1 MISKEA
7 AQELLKTF
15 RNPNS
20 SMEQVARLKKL
31 PANLSILGQIL
42 IQAGPEWEKL
52 QKVHKRSESR
62 KYSVEQI
69 KNLNQK
75 NRLSLFNALFP
86 GIAAYVEAAWK
97 LFDIFP
103 YQSGYQRRPFRNPK
117 QFSLEARISW
127 LQQLPHAVGGYE
139 RQDVVWFASWAP
151 HLGFWG
157 PDVLG
162 YLFAAAIQAGGKTGD
177 EVFSILVSSAN
188 GSHETG
194 MMGRHVVRGLL
205 CSSRQE
211 GWEYIE
217 RMLLAAQRE
226 EGLRQVIFE
235 AVDEAHAQAFRR
247 ILRVIVNNNLV
258 RFSAVIRACA
268 VWFGLPLEAANQ
280 KAVNNIL
287 VQILRYL
294 ESTPD
299 CEKAF
304 HSNDAQDAYY
314 ALWAMAFD
322 DISVAL
328 PHARSMSH
336 SSSVDMRFAAVHFLS
351 QTKLKEALPEL
362 LRALDDDDLRI
373 SARVLMSL
381 NRWDYD
387 ETLLAESDLFERLE
401 RLLLRIKHKENN
413 LKPIVWDWMPISL
426 EREMVV
432 EKLIDCIGN
441 RSPKRLFQYVDI
453 MSVRG
458 RDRVARV
465 LKEVKQK
472 DREILK
478 MLLSFTGDASPSV
491 REEAFKGLNGV
502 ALEEMDIITL
512 EDLLSRQ
519 AQDLRRGVIQLLL
532 GLDDKRLFESIAR
545 LSAHKGEKMR
555 LAALELLRECK
566 QKRRNLQQ
574 VRTLTLTYQQ
584 HQMLSATETRLLN
597 ELSAEAVENYSLE
610 NALGLMDPQARTK
623 PVPVKARK
631 SNIKLIS
638 PAALACLKS
647 LDTLIEQQRNDVIE
661 IHRGNVKSTELLGNV
676 QGGWMFYAD
685 NYHRQGRNY
694 SEFPLREMAEAWW
707 ESRSKDLR
715 DIDGNELIRAKV
727 AESLLGKS
735 GGYYYFFQPL
745 KKDLSDDVQAH
756 FGVHLDFSLN
766 YEGIVSSIIDWLIW
780 AHPAE
785 NETDFILGAL
795 EESIGRIQYQ
805 ELTGLKKE
813 YYGDGKVRAL
823 DHRKIV
829 YLDIARWQRD
839 EHLSAWMDGHHARL
853 WSVVRWLDEPAP
865 NLPGG
870 YATLDDALFAF
881 QVGAATRADLFAMF
895 MGNRKVDEMNF
906 YRGGFNF
913 LYQFSTRK
921 PHLQELAQMKKFP
934 VIKEIVDACR
944 ERILDVECRRG
955 ELPTAATGPAGNIRS
970 VPGTR
975 NLFRLLVALG
985 DSGFDRGYGF
995 GRHSDR
1001 SRVLSHLIRNSYPV
1015 EGDRVEDFAEQ
1026 VRIDQIPERTLIDLA
1041 VYAPQWVD
1049 FIQHAIG
1056 WDHLNDAVWW
1066 LYAHT
1071 KDRQWTA
1078 DEMRDEWA
1086 ARISER
1092 TPLTAGDLMDG
1103 AVDVAWFR
1111 KMYNEISEGRWKK
1124 LYDAALY
1131 ASGGIGHTRAR
1142 LFADAMLGTITVENE
1157 TERIRKKRN
1166 QDSVR
1171 ALGLIP
1177 LGAAKNQ
1184 KNEVLSRYEV
1194 MQEFLRTGKKF
1205 GSQRKASEK
1214 LAVSIGMQNLARTAG
1229 YTDPQRLEWAMEV
1242 EAIADLSSGAIKVQ
1256 VDEFQISL
1264 SINDLGEPMLEF
1276 RKKDKLVKTIP
1287 SGIKKNERVAELLER
1302 KQQLDRQVSRM
1313 RLSLEQAMCRKD
1325 EFTISELKTF
1335 FRHPMLKVMIEQLI
1349 FMSANGLGYPIRAG
1363 KALFQLDGKEILLAN
1378 SDRVRIAHPL
1388 DLLESKEWY
1397 LWQRECF
1404 VAERVQ
1410 PFKQVFRE
1418 LYVLTATEK
1427 DEANLSRR
1435 YAGHQV
1441 NPRQAVA
1448 LFGGRGW
1455 VADPNEGVR
1464 KTFHEAGISARVG
1477 FLYDLYTP
1485 AEVEGSTI
1493 EAVAFTKRGEWKPL
1507 KLEEISPLIFSEVMR
1522 DLDLVVSVAHAGGV
1536 DPESSSSSIDAR
1548 AALIRETSTLL
1559 NLTNIQISER
1569 HVIIDGK
1576 LSNYNVNLGSGVVHK
1591 QPGGALCIIP
1601 VHSQHRG
1608 RIFLP
1613 FVDNDPKTA
1622 EIVSKVIMLA
1632 RDEQIKDPTILEQI
1646 L

>member
-7 AQELLKTF
+7 AQERLKTF
-15 RNPNS
+15 HNPNS
-20 SMEQVARLKKL
+20 SIEQIARLEKL
-31 PANLSILGQIL
+31 SANLSIIGQIL

-52 QKVHKRSESR
+52 QKDQKKSESR
-62 KYSVEQI
+62 KYSIEQI
-69 KNLNQK
+69 KNLNPK

-86 GIAAYVEAAWK
+86 GIAAYVEAAWE
-97 LFDIFP
+97 LFDNFP

-117 QFSLEARISW
+117 QFSLKARISW
-127 LQQLPHAVGGYE
+127 LQGLPHAVGGYE
-139 RQDVVWFASWAP
+139 HQDVIWFASWAP
-151 HLGFWG
+151 HLGYWG
-157 PDVLG
+157 PDTLG
-162 YLFAAAIQAGGKTGD
+162 YLFAAAIQAGGKTGN

-188 GSHETG
+188 GSHEIG

-217 RMLLAAQRE
+217 RLLLAAQRE

-235 AVDEAHAQAFRR
+235 AVDEAHPHAFRR
-247 ILRVIVNNNLV
+247 ILRVIVDNNLV
-258 RFSAVIRACA
+258 RFSAMIRACT
-268 VWFGLPLEAANQ
+268 VWLGLPLEAANQ
-280 KAVNNIL
+280 KVVNNIL

-294 ESTPD
+294 ESTPN
-299 CEKAF
+299 CEKAIQ
-304 HSNDAQDAYY
+304 SNDAQDAFY
-314 ALWAMAFD
+314 ALWTMAFD
-322 DISVAL
+322 DVSVAL
-328 PHARSMSH
+328 PHAMSMSH
-336 SSSVDMRFAAVHFLS
+336 SPGVDMRFAAVHFLS
-351 QTKLKEALPEL
+351 QTKLQEALPEL

-373 SARVLMSL
+373 PAHVLMSL

-401 RLLLRIKHKENN
+401 RLLPRIKHKENN

-453 MSVRG
+453 MNVRG

-465 LKEVKQK
+465 LKEVKKK

-502 ALEEMDIITL
+502 ALEKTDIITL

-545 LSAHKGEKMR
+545 LSEHKGEKMR

-584 HQMLSATETRLLN
+584 RQMLTAAETRLLN
-597 ELSAEAVENYSLE
+597 ELSAEAVENCSLE
-610 NALGLMDPQARTK
+610 NALGLMDPQNRTK
-623 PVPVKARK
+623 AVPVKARN

-647 LDTLIEQQRNDVIE
+647 LDTLVEQHRNDVIE

-676 QGGWMFYAD
+676 QAGWMLYSD
-685 NYHRQGRNY
+685 NYRQSRDY
-694 SEFPLREMAEAWW
+694 SEFPLREIAEAWW

-745 KKDLSDDVQAH
+745 KKELTDDIQAH

-766 YEGIVSSIIDWLIW
+766 YEGIVSSIIEWLIW
-780 AHPAE
+780 AHPEE
-785 NETDFILGAL
+785 NETDFILDAL
-795 EESIGRIQYQ
+795 EESIGRIPYK
-805 ELTGLKKE
+805 ELTALKNE

-829 YLDIARWQRD
+829 YLDIARRQRD
-839 EHLSAWMDGHHARL
+839 VHLSAWMDGHHARL
-853 WSVVRWLDEPAP
+853 WSVVRWLDGPMP

-881 QVGAATRADLFAMF
+881 QVGAATRDDLFAMF
-895 MGNRKVDEMNF
+895 MGNQKADQWNF
-906 YRGGFNF
+906 YRGRFNF

-921 PHLQELAQMKKFP
+921 PHPQELAQIKRFP
-934 VIKEIVDACR
+934 IIKEIVDACR

-955 ELPTAATGPAGNIRS
+955 ELSTAATGPAGNIRS
-970 VPGTR
+970 VPGMR

-1015 EGDRVEDFAEQ
+1015 EGDRAQDFAEQ
-1026 VRIDQIPERTLIDLA
+1026 VRVNQIPERTLIDLA

-1049 FIQHAIG
+1049 FIQNAIG
-1056 WDHLNDAVWW
+1056 WDHLNYAVWW

-1092 TPLTAGDLMDG
+1092 TPLTASDLMDG

-1111 KMYNEISEGRWKK
+1111 KMYNEIGEERWKK

-1142 LFADAMLGTITVENE
+1142 LFADAMLGRITVEKE

-1184 KNEVLSRYEV
+1184 KNEILSRYEV

-1214 LAVSIGMQNLARTAG
+1214 LAVSIGMQNLARTAE
-1229 YTDPQRLEWAMEV
+1229 YIDPQRLEWSMEV
-1242 EAIADLSSGAIKVQ
+1242 EAIADLSSGAIKVK
-1256 VDEFQISL
+1256 VDEFQIAL
-1264 SINDLGEPMLEF
+1264 SINDLAEPVLEF
-1276 RKKDKLVKTIP
+1276 RKKDKLIKTVP
-1287 SGIKKNERVAELLER
+1287 SGIKKNERVAELLAR
-1302 KQQLDRQVSRM
+1302 KQRLDRQVNRM
-1313 RLSLEQAMCRKD
+1313 RLSLEQAMCRGD

-1349 FMSANGLGYPIRAG
+1349 FISANGLGYPIRAG
-1363 KALFQLDGKEILLAN
+1363 KALFHFEGKEIPLAN
-1378 SDRVRIAHPL
+1378 ADRVRIAHSL
-1388 DLLESKEWY
+1388 DLLESKEWHF
-1397 LWQRECF
+1397 WQRECF

-1418 LYVLTATEK
+1418 LYILTSNEK
-1427 DEANLSRR
+1427 EEGNFSRR

-1448 LFGGRGW
+1448 LFGSRGW
-1455 VADPNEGVR
+1455 VADPNEGMR

-1493 EAVAFTKRGEWKPL
+1493 ESVAFTKRGEWKPL
-1507 KLEEISPLIFSEVMR
+1507 KLAEISPLIFSEVMR
-1522 DLDLVVSVAHAGGV
+1522 DLDLVVSVAHAGGI
-1536 DPESSSSSIDAR
+1536 DPESSTSSIEAR
-1548 AALIRETSTLL
+1548 IALIRETSSLL
-1559 NLTNIQISER
+1559 NLSNVKLSER

-1601 VHSQHRG
+1601 VHAQHRG

-1622 EIVSKVIMLA
+1622 EIVSKIILLA